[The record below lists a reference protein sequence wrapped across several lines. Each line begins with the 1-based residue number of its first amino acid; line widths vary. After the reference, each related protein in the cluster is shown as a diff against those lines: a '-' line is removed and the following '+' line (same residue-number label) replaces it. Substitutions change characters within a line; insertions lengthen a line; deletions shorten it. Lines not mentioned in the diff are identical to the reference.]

1 MYRRLFFQKRFRQ
14 CPITFIINLIFKGG
28 RHGSSSSPPP
38 RGGPSSRGHTSLDH
52 PRSDSRLFDPNGV
65 DTVSNADGGMT
76 PGSAFDASEVDRLV
90 EQNKGKI
97 IRMNFGLKNKFGS
110 NTKQVRQGQDKKS
123 RTPRVMSQGKGNRY

>member
-1 MYRRLFFQKRFRQ
+1 VYFFRSEEVIKN
-14 CPITFIINLIFKGG
+14 FIVIGG

-90 EQNKGKI
+90 DQSME
-97 IRMNFGLKNKFGS
+97 R
-110 NTKQVRQGQDKKS
+110 
-123 RTPRVMSQGKGNRY
+123 